1 MLSSKGSW
9 GTCMPQGLTTFLP
22 CAFTAHGLQKIAVTR
37 TTVQLAPWATIWMA
51 VGAEVAKAQPASI
64 LAAFMRAK
72 VHRGIDGTRA
82 SVGRGHRSGSPGRRC
97 FGMMRV
103 MCTRGAMRALRKPL
117 KRFGVVR
124 AFTFEPGGP
133 GCAWQ
138 LRVNGVSAG
147 PDIVQYD
154 A

>member
-1 MLSSKGSW
+1 MSSLSQATPLGYLPCPHVAFQEHAAHSARWPAMLSSKGSW

-72 VHRGIDGTRA
+72 V
-82 SVGRGHRSGSPGRRC
+82 
-97 FGMMRV
+97 
-103 MCTRGAMRALRKPL
+103 
-117 KRFGVVR
+117 
-124 AFTFEPGGP
+124 
-133 GCAWQ
+133 
-138 LRVNGVSAG
+138 
-147 PDIVQYD
+147 
-154 A
+154 